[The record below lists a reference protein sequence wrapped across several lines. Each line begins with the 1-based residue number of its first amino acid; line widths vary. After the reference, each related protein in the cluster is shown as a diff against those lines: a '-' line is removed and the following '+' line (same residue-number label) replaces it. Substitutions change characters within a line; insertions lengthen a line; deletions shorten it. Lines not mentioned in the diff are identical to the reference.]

1 MVELV
6 GILPAPPRRSV
17 RACCVCMAAPTITS
31 VTDNVAPVT
40 GTLSNGAY
48 TNDPG
53 PTVQVSL
60 SVTFSE
66 GPASFVVGDTMATG
80 GALVS
85 NLQQI
90 NATTYTATFTA
101 AAGINIRRA
110 RE

>member
-1 MVELV
+1 
-6 GILPAPPRRSV
+6 
-17 RACCVCMAAPTITS
+17 MAAPTITS

-80 GALVS
+80 GTLS